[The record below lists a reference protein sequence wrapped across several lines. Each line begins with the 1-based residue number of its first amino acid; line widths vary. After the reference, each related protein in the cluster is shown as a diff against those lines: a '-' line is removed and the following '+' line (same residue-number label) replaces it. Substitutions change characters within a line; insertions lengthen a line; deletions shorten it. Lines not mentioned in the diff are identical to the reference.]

1 MTVLESVL
9 GVVLVLVG
17 GVAAYEYFMG
27 QKTQSPSQSPTPTPT
42 PTPTPDPVWDPLA
55 WLLPSSEPDL
65 MTQWEANASNAD
77 VGGISENWS
86 WNSLDDVNFIEQWGS
101 SIFTSTGLRW

>member
-1 MTVLESVL
+1 MSTLESVL

-17 GVAAYEYFMG
+17 GVAVYEYFMG
-27 QKTQSPSQSPTPTPT
+27 QKTPAPAPAPTPT
-42 PTPTPDPVWDPLA
+42 PTPTPDPIWNPLV

-65 MTQWEANASNAD
+65 MTQWEANAAAAD

-86 WNSLDDVNFIEQWGS
+86 WNPIDDVNFIDQWGS